1 MSKRLG
7 KNQPFL
13 HMLSRTKSTR
23 RRKALIKQATRDE
36 LATLFEICF
45 NILRGNLPL
54 KSHMKKKLK
63 RERHTL
69 RTLADKKI
77 SLKHKKKVAN
87 QKGGLLGT
95 VASIALPLIAS
106 LLLKK

>member
-1 MSKRLG
+1 
-7 KNQPFL
+7 
-13 HMLSRTKSTR
+13 MLSRSSAK
-23 RRKALIKQATRDE
+23 RRKALIKQATREE

-54 KSHMKKKLK
+54 NTYMKKKLK

-69 RTLADKKI
+69 RTLADKKV
-77 SLKHKKKVAN
+77 SLQRKKKVAN
-87 QKGGLLGT
+87 QKGGFLGT